1 MLGPFVVYVR
11 VLQGASADHI
21 SLAAK
26 RREKQ
31 AKKVALAIATL
42 T

>member
-1 MLGPFVVYVR
+1 MLGPLLSMCKFDM
-11 VLQGASADHI
+11 GAFADHT
-21 SLAAK
+21 SVTAK
-26 RREKQ
+26 RKEKQ